1 MRGQSYT
8 DIGSGGGLP
17 GIILAIFNPEKEVV
31 LLDRKSSFID
41 FLELAKAEL
50 MLDNV
55 NVVKQD
61 FLVKDTQLMT
71 DTVIFKN
78 FSNKLISKMTYE
90 EKFIYLMEST
100 KKSKS
105 VSKAYMLTGS
115 PVIELSD
122 SCISEYNIKVEK
134 LVSPFFSS
142 DRFIAEVNF

>member
-1 MRGQSYT
+1 
-8 DIGSGGGLP
+8 
-17 GIILAIFNPEKEVV
+17 
-31 LLDRKSSFID
+31 
-41 FLELAKAEL
+41 
-50 MLDNV
+50 
-55 NVVKQD
+55 
-61 FLVKDTQLMT
+61 
-71 DTVIFKN
+71 
-78 FSNKLISKMTYE
+78 MTYE

-100 KKSKS
+100 KSKS